1 MNIFETIAERRIR
14 AAREAGF
21 FDNLPGAGKPIPDL
35 DHERP
40 PGWWATRLVRRERS
54 MMRFEDLNVEIRS
67 AMPDIWRLDSEGA
80 VRDRVDELNNK
91 ITEYNRAT
99 TWDRRDPL
107 DVDQIVEQ
115 WRELRQRPRR
125 P

>member
-35 DHERP
+35 DRERP

-54 MMRFEDLNVEIRS
+54 MMRLEDLNVEIRT

-80 VRDRVDELNNK
+80 VRDRVDELNNE
-91 ITEYNRAT
+91 IMEYNRAT

-107 DVDQIVEQ
+107 DVDQILEQ